1 MAEQMWVW
9 DGAAATV
16 LHKALRC
23 ALKRTQDVVFTTIDQ
38 EVEGLRSARDIGGI
52 MALMRRK
59 DAIESLTVPS
69 VETIRT
75 GQRSAA
81 HLATFLERLVV
92 DFINIEEYVSDMQEF
107 LAAVSAFATTC
118 PEPAT
123 FAKHWPKK
131 FALPV
136 KDPVESYDGVVR
148 RFVEA
153 LVQAV
158 NEETRTLT
166 SDIEALWQASAD
178 RASFQ
183 RIESLDARL
192 QDLREVTRPS
202 IEAKIANVSNDEET
216 EALVN
221 SYYELVQTQ
230 DMSLP
235 HLLHLETA
243 VVAFREHVANG
254 RRFGK
259 KKKKKKKK
267 NTKRY
272 DEGEEDGG
280 DDRAAVPVSDQR
292 DASNA
297 SRTDTEAQVP
307 AAKRKR
313 CCARRGSES
322 TSPDAEHLLQRFP
335 LPSPPR
341 PPPRSLPV
349 PPPAP
354 QLTGGHLEQPPPP
367 PPQLDNT
374 SRRWQPSLGPP
385 SWWRSSSAAGSSWPA
400 SSWQSSASS
409 SRWRHW

>member
-1 MAEQMWVW
+1 MRQRLPTW
-9 DGAAATV
+9 AT
-16 LHKALRC
+16 
-23 ALKRTQDVVFTTIDQ
+23 
-38 EVEGLRSARDIGGI
+38 
-52 MALMRRK
+52 MRRRRRELVLRACA
-59 DAIESLTVPS
+59 DAGHE
-69 VETIRT
+69 
-75 GQRSAA
+75 
-81 HLATFLERLVV
+81 
-92 DFINIEEYVSDMQEF
+92 
-107 LAAVSAFATTC
+107 LAALAALGDSGCGIPRACCQRAT
-118 PEPAT
+118 
-123 FAKHWPKK
+123 
-131 FALPV
+131 
-136 KDPVESYDGVVR
+136 
-148 RFVEA
+148 
-153 LVQAV
+153 
-158 NEETRTLT
+158 
-166 SDIEALWQASAD
+166 
-178 RASFQ
+178 
-183 RIESLDARL
+183 
-192 QDLREVTRPS
+192 LRE
-202 IEAKIANVSNDEET
+202 E
-216 EALVN
+216 
-221 SYYELVQTQ
+221 
-230 DMSLP
+230 
-235 HLLHLETA
+235 
-243 VVAFREHVANG
+243 
-254 RRFGK
+254 
-259 KKKKKKKK
+259 KKKKKKK

-367 PPQLDNT
+367 LPQLDNT